1 MRVFVLRSTLCLAT
15 ITFVASLS
23 FAGVRGKPANLKPL
37 PAGQQ
42 VAQSDANN
50 TVNSVP
56 VPADVRVTGETV
68 LQESTVAPATSLG
81 KYHANCVP
89 VAPSTSAPSAQ
100 YVAVPVM
107 MLPMPL
113 MTPMPMM
120 TPVLNHAP
128 SAMPLNGAYG
138 YGAAGRGLSP
148 AAAAAYEQAFGPG
161 LYRTGA
167 EVGQYHFPY
176 YSYRRPWYFPG
187 QPSFHRSTDY
197 VW

>member
-1 MRVFVLRSTLCLAT
+1 MRVFDLRSVLCLAT
-15 ITFVASLS
+15 ITFVTSMG

-37 PAGQQ
+37 SAGQRI
-42 VAQSDANN
+42 AQSDANYS
-50 TVNSVP
+50 VNSVP
-56 VPADVRVTGETV
+56 VPADVNVTGETV
-68 LQESTVAPATSLG
+68 LQETTVAPAASLG
-81 KYHANCVP
+81 AYNANC
-89 VAPSTSAPSAQ
+89 APAAPPTAAPSAQ
-100 YVAVPVM
+100 YMAVPVM
-107 MLPMPL
+107 MM
-113 MTPMPMM
+113 PMPMM
-120 TPVLNHAP
+120 TPALNHAA
-128 SAMPLNGAYG
+128 SAMPMNAAYG
-138 YGAAGRGLSP
+138 YGYAGRGLSP